1 MKDLR
6 NGFPLRSIH
15 VRLSVSICA
24 FTLLFCAFNI
34 RPSFAQ
40 QNLDWRYHGNTLDNE
55 RFQDVD
61 QINPSNVSRLKPAWI
76 FHTGVLGDP
85 SMSMEMTPVVVNG
98 VMYVPTGDDDVFA
111 RGCRDRQA
119 DLGLSSDRH
128 ACAVDASHLLQ

>member
-1 MKDLR
+1 MRD
-6 NGFPLRSIH
+6 
-15 VRLSVSICA
+15 RLSVRSTWPSFSMLMSA
-24 FTLLFCAFNI
+24 FALLYCLFNI
-34 RPSFAQ
+34 SPSFAQ
-40 QNLDWRYHGNTLDNE
+40 QNLDWPYHGNPLSNE

-111 RGCRDRQA
+111 
-119 DLGLSSDRH
+119 L
-128 ACAVDASHLLQ
+128 DAATGKQIWAYHPTDMPAPSTLPIC